1 MYQRIEESNCIW
13 QRNVT
18 DRLFS
23 LCIESKKGPFFKRW
37 LFPSRVLLWGL
48 RNIFEAAA
56 LTSIFTYFLPS
67 FFKAFCLNWGS
78 KSVSQRLKENF
89 LELLFKQLTLGIT
102 ALLAA
107 CSCAKTN
114 TTRFRFLLVWSKIST
129 FRMSQDFK
137 PRWLYVKFLQ
147 LWILWHTFKHLHWR
161 QTTFACKDLEK
172 EPNGNSFWSVQ
183 QNGTLEVQITRD
195 LIVMQGQFWDHRKG
209 TFQKNRCG
217 PVTVLLQQQY
227 TYEWF

>member
-1 MYQRIEESNCIW
+1 MQRIEKSNCIW

-23 LCIESKKGPFFKRW
+23 LRIESKKGPSFKRW

-67 FFKAFCLNWGS
+67 FFEAFCLNWGS
-78 KSVSQRLKENF
+78 KSVFSQRLKENF

-129 FRMSQDFK
+129 FRMSQHFK
-137 PRWLYVKFLQ
+137 PWWLYLKFL
-147 LWILWHTFKHLHWR
+147 
-161 QTTFACKDLEK
+161 
-172 EPNGNSFWSVQ
+172 
-183 QNGTLEVQITRD
+183 TLNF
-195 LIVMQGQFWDHRKG
+195 MAHF
-209 TFQKNRCG
+209 
-217 PVTVLLQQQY
+217 
-227 TYEWF
+227 